1 MDFDF
6 SERTQRYQAQLKDFM
21 AEHVYPA
28 EKVFERQLNEAPTR
42 WQIPPIMEELKAK
55 ARVRSCGTL
64 FLPESDLGAGLTNL
78 EYAPLCEIMG
88 RSSMA
93 PEVFNCS
100 APDTGNMETLVRY
113 ATPAQQEEWLK
124 PLLAGEIRSSFAM
137 TEPAVASSDATN
149 IEARIER
156 DGNQGYVVNARK
168 WWTSG
173 AMDPRCKIIIL
184 MGKTD
189 PTAPRHQQQ
198 SMILVP
204 RDTPGVTVVRP
215 LTVFGYDDAP
225 HGHAEVEFKD
235 VRVPAE
241 NILLGEGRG
250 FEIAQGR
257 LGPGRIHHCMRMIG
271 LAERSLEAM
280 VARVKS
286 RTAFG
291 RPLADQGVIREW
303 IADSRMEI
311 EQSRLLTLKAAHMM
325 DTVGNKVAQA
335 EIAMI
340 KVIAPKMLL
349 AVIDRAIQAHGGG
362 GVSQDFGLAY
372 AWARSRVMRIVDGP
386 DEASP
391 GRGAGRVA
399 EVIGAGIGHGA
410 SFETPAARAPQDEDG
425 LGMPSTL
432 TTLMPRT
439 IIPHP
444 GGAPDRERLE
454 GRTTPMQSPTSRLE
468 AAETIDERPDE
479 RVDTA
484 RLIPYLRERLGVSG
498 DIAIRQFGGGKA
510 NLTYLIRFGSDEYVL
525 RRPPLGPIPPGAHDM
540 RREHRVLSR
549 LYRQFNLAPRSL
561 LLCEDESIIGARVF
575 IVLERRHGFVVREA
589 TCPTSSPAN
598 RPELNGRIGFPR
610 WLMRSPICT
619 GSRRP
624 KRGSTRSGGPSIT
637 SNASSKAGRGAG
649 TARRA
654 DRRPRTP
661 GRLFAPVLAW
671 LAANLPGSRARRRC
685 CTTITGFDNCL
696 LDTADPGPHGRGDGL
711 GHVHPG
717 RSARRSR
724 LCAELLGR
732 AGRRPGVAGD
742 RVDADL
748 ARGVSAPRRG
758 DRALCRAHR
767 V

>member
-1 MDFDF
+1 MDFEL
-6 SERTQRYQAQLKDFM
+6 SPEVEGLKAQLQSFM
-21 AEHVYPA
+21 EREVYPA
-28 EKVFERQLNEAPTR
+28 EKVFERELNDAPSR
-42 WQIPPIMEELKAK
+42 WQIPPVMEELKKK
-55 ARVRSCGTL
+55 ARAEGLWNL
-64 FLPESDLGAGLTNL
+64 FLPESELGAGLNNL

-88 RSSMA
+88 RSPIA

-113 ATPAQQEEWLK
+113 ATPEQQERWLK

-173 AMDPRCKIIIL
+173 AMDPRCKIFIL

-189 PTAPRHQQQ
+189 PNAPRHEQQ

-204 RDTPGVTVVRP
+204 RDTPGVNVVRP

-325 DTVGNKVAQA
+325 DTVGNKAAQA

-349 AVIDRAIQAHGGG
+349 AVIDRAIQAHGGA

-386 DEASP
+386 DEVHKRA
-391 GRGAGRVA
+391 
-399 EVIGAGIGHGA
+399 I
-410 SFETPAARAPQDEDG
+410 ARME
-425 LGMPSTL
+425 
-432 TTLMPRT
+432 
-439 IIPHP
+439 
-444 GGAPDRERLE
+444 
-454 GRTTPMQSPTSRLE
+454 
-468 AAETIDERPDE
+468 
-479 RVDTA
+479 
-484 RLIPYLRERLGVSG
+484 LR
-498 DIAIRQFGGGKA
+498 K
-510 NLTYLIRFGSDEYVL
+510 
-525 RRPPLGPIPPGAHDM
+525 
-540 RREHRVLSR
+540 
-549 LYRQFNLAPRSL
+549 
-561 LLCEDESIIGARVF
+561 
-575 IVLERRHGFVVREA
+575 
-589 TCPTSSPAN
+589 
-598 RPELNGRIGFPR
+598 
-610 WLMRSPICT
+610 
-619 GSRRP
+619 
-624 KRGSTRSGGPSIT
+624 
-637 SNASSKAGRGAG
+637 
-649 TARRA
+649 
-654 DRRPRTP
+654 
-661 GRLFAPVLAW
+661 
-671 LAANLPGSRARRRC
+671 
-685 CTTITGFDNCL
+685 
-696 LDTADPGPHGRGDGL
+696 
-711 GHVHPG
+711 
-717 RSARRSR
+717 
-724 LCAELLGR
+724 
-732 AGRRPGVAGD
+732 
-742 RVDADL
+742 
-748 ARGVSAPRRG
+748 
-758 DRALCRAHR
+758 
-767 V
+767 